1 MLSVQAR
8 ATLKTEMQRR
18 ITETERG
25 RFIDTLYPDEGPV
38 RRELYPKH
46 MEFYAAGV
54 EHQERAIIASNR
66 SGKTLA
72 VCYEATCHMTGIYPP
87 WWAGRRFSRPVTVW
101 AAGEDT
107 KSVRES
113 LQEKLFG
120 PPGAHGTGL
129 IPKTAIAGVTARSGV
144 PEAIDSAMIRHPK
157 GLSRLVLKVYESG
170 REAFQAAK
178 IDIMLFD
185 EEPPVAIYSEGLTRT
200 ISTVPGEPSGIVI
213 CAFTP
218 LKGLSG
224 LVLSYMPGGERREG
238 AL

>member
-1 MLSVQAR
+1 
-8 ATLKTEMQRR
+8 
-18 ITETERG
+18 
-25 RFIDTLYPDEGPV
+25 
-38 RRELYPKH
+38 
-46 MEFYAAGV
+46 MEFYAAGAI
-54 EHQERAIIASNR
+54 HQERAIIASNR
-66 SGKTLA
+66 SGKSLA
-72 VCYEATCHMTGIYPP
+72 VCYEATCHMTGEYPR
-87 WWAGRRFSRPVTVW
+87 WWRGRRFERPVTVW

-113 LQEKLFG
+113 IQEKFFG
-120 PPGAHGTGL
+120 PPGQMGTGL
-129 IPKTAIAGVTARSGV
+129 IPRDRLIGTTARSGV
-144 PEAIDSAMIRHPK
+144 PEAIDTASIKHDK
-157 GLSRLVLKVYESG
+157 GSSRLVLKVYESG

-185 EEPPVAIYSEGLTRT
+185 EEPPMSIYSEGLTRT

-224 LVLSYMPGGERREG
+224 LVLAYMPGGDRKEG